1 MIVQQALVTLPHS
14 VYEPDTDQVINMST
28 LNRPIFRI
36 FPQIRR
42 GCRLEFVSKT
52 RQLTKIRHLKIN
64 ALRTSGPK
72 LRERRN

>member
-1 MIVQQALVTLPHS
+1 MVQQALVTLPHS

-28 LNRPIFRI
+28 LNRPPFSEFSHR
-36 FPQIRR
+36 FE
-42 GCRLEFVSKT
+42 EFVSKT
-52 RQLTKIRHLKIN
+52 RELTKIRHLN

>member
-1 MIVQQALVTLPHS
+1 MKKSFFMIVQQALVTLPHS

-42 GCRLEFVSKT
+42 VRFQNSTVD
-52 RQLTKIRHLKIN
+52 
-64 ALRTSGPK
+64 
-72 LRERRN
+72 